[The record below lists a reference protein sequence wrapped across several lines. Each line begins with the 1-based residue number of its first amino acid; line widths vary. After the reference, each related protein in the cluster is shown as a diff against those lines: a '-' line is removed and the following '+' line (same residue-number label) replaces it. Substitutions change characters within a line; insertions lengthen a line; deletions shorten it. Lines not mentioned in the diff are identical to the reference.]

1 MCSVFIFILFIS
13 FWISISIFICLYSFS
28 LYICFTFFSPVACFF
43 SFFTFIFSLRLL
55 HVIHEDLHLHHLHLE
70 IQSIICLPIET
81 SWPFVRLGRH
91 MRNSETV
98 RALNGP
104 QENGLILQSFN
115 GQNYTFPSTVSQ
127 FLGGLFFV
135 FPESLDIQ
143 TPPVRRYL
151 DPKNIPK
158 NIFKHLVR
166 IGNKYYLFDHFFF
179 FPSYIQCASR
189 CFCCLFCVPRWRN
202 WLLRRFVTYDVPNQ
216 SQRAQSKWK
225 KQTNKETNQQT
236 NELPKKLSQLCNTTN
251 NSDNCAQS
259 RLKCT
264 TSMRTTWC
272 VLAV

>member
-1 MCSVFIFILFIS
+1 MRMQVSLWCVHHVSVQSSFSFYSSHSESVFPSS
-13 FWISISIFICLYSFS
+13 FACIHFLCTYVLHS
-28 LYICFTFFSPVACFF
+28 LVLWHVFF

-166 IGNKYYLFDHFFF
+166 IGNKYYLFDDFLFFLLTF
-179 FPSYIQCASR
+179 SVLADVSAASL
-189 CFCCLFCVPRWRN
+189 CS
-202 WLLRRFVTYDVPNQ
+202 TM
-216 SQRAQSKWK
+216 A
-225 KQTNKETNQQT
+225 
-236 NELPKKLSQLCNTTN
+236 EL
-251 NSDNCAQS
+251 
-259 RLKCT
+259 T
-264 TSMRTTWC
+264 TSQICHVWC
-272 VLAV
+272 PKLKPKSPK

>member
-1 MCSVFIFILFIS
+1 
-13 FWISISIFICLYSFS
+13 
-28 LYICFTFFSPVACFF
+28 
-43 SFFTFIFSLRLL
+43 
-55 HVIHEDLHLHHLHLE
+55 
-70 IQSIICLPIET
+70 
-81 SWPFVRLGRH
+81 
-91 MRNSETV
+91 MRNRTV

-189 CFCCLFCVPRWRN
+189 CFCCLFVFHHGGIDYFADLSRMM
-202 WLLRRFVTYDVPNQ
+202 
-216 SQRAQSKWK
+216 SQTKAKEPKVNEKKQTN

-236 NELPKKLSQLCNTTN
+236 N
-251 NSDNCAQS
+251 
-259 RLKCT
+259 
-264 TSMRTTWC
+264 
-272 VLAV
+272 